1 MKPIINCDKFID
13 GKLVNSNNIFLMA
26 FMNPNVVT
34 RTIKFQMQKIMED
47 WANVKLNKNFISYGI
62 RRYTRG
68 AVLLQHVDKIP
79 SHIISVILQID
90 QKVDEDWPL
99 TLVDHKGIFML
110 IATHNLGRNGV
121 LVLIKEILARV
132 LSHFQN

>member
-1 MKPIINCDKFID
+1 MTTINCDKLVD
-13 GKLVNSNNIFLMA
+13 GKLVNSNNTFLMDL
-26 FMNPNVVT
+26 MNQNVVR
-34 RTIKFQMQKIMED
+34 RTLEYQLQKILED
-47 WANVKLNKNFISYGI
+47 WAKVKLNKSFVTYGI

-79 SHIISVILQID
+79 THIISVILQID

-110 IATHNLGRNGV
+110 IAFLYCRNIRDHPFKTSANFHD
-121 LVLIKEILARV
+121 L
-132 LSHFQN
+132 

>member
-1 MKPIINCDKFID
+1 MNT
-13 GKLVNSNNIFLMA
+13 NI
-26 FMNPNVVT
+26 VR
-34 RTIKFQMQKIMED
+34 RTLEYQLQKILED
-47 WANVKLNKNFISYGI
+47 WAKVKLNKVFVLYGI

-121 LVLIKEILARV
+121 LVLIKEILVRV

>member
-1 MKPIINCDKFID
+1 MKTVINCDKLID
-13 GKLVNSNNIFLMA
+13 GKLVNSNNTSLMD

-47 WANVKLNKNFISYGI
+47 WANVKLNKNCITYGI

-79 SHIISVILQID
+79 THIISVILQID

-110 IATHNLGRNGV
+110 IAFLYYKNITDY
-121 LVLIKEILARV
+121 
-132 LSHFQN
+132 

>member
-1 MKPIINCDKFID
+1 MNT
-13 GKLVNSNNIFLMA
+13 NI
-26 FMNPNVVT
+26 VR
-34 RTIKFQMQKIMED
+34 RTLEYQLQKILED
-47 WANVKLNKNFISYGI
+47 WAKVKLKKDFVLYGI

-110 IATHNLGRNGV
+110 IARYNLGRNGV

-132 LSHFQN
+132 LSHF

>member
-1 MKPIINCDKFID
+1 MNT
-13 GKLVNSNNIFLMA
+13 NI
-26 FMNPNVVT
+26 VR
-34 RTIKFQMQKIMED
+34 RTLEYQLQKILED
-47 WANVKLNKNFISYGI
+47 WAKVKLNKIFVLYGI

-99 TLVDHKGIFML
+99 TLVDHKGIFIL
-110 IATHNLGRNGV
+110 IATHNLGRIGV
-121 LVLIKEILARV
+121 LD
-132 LSHFQN
+132 SPD

>member
-1 MKPIINCDKFID
+1 MNT
-13 GKLVNSNNIFLMA
+13 NI
-26 FMNPNVVT
+26 VR
-34 RTIKFQMQKIMED
+34 RTLEYQLQKILED
-47 WANVKLNKNFISYGI
+47 WAKVKLNKIFVLYGI

-99 TLVDHKGIFML
+99 TLVDHKGIFLL
-110 IATHNLGRNGV
+110 IETRFYSKN
-121 LVLIKEILARV
+121 
-132 LSHFQN
+132 

>member
-1 MKPIINCDKFID
+1 MKPTINCDKLIG
-13 GKLVNSNNIFLMA
+13 GKLVNLNNTWLID

-34 RTIKFQMQKIMED
+34 RTMEFQMQKIMEH
-47 WANVKLNKNFISYGI
+47 WANVKLDEKGFIYGI

-79 SHIISVILQID
+79 SHIISAILQID

-99 TLVDHKGIFML
+99 TLVDHKGIFL
-110 IATHNLGRNGV
+110 L
-121 LVLIKEILARV
+121 K
-132 LSHFQN
+132 

>member
-1 MKPIINCDKFID
+1 MNT
-13 GKLVNSNNIFLMA
+13 NI
-26 FMNPNVVT
+26 VR
-34 RTIKFQMQKIMED
+34 RTLEYQLQKILED
-47 WANVKLNKNFISYGI
+47 WAKVKLNKVFVLYGI

-99 TLVDHKGIFML
+99 TIIDHKGTFIL
-110 IATHNLGRNGV
+110 IAIHNLVRNGV
-121 LVLIKEILARV
+121 LVPIKLGY
-132 LSHFQN
+132 

>member
-1 MKPIINCDKFID
+1 
-13 GKLVNSNNIFLMA
+13 MA

-47 WANVKLNKNFISYGI
+47 WANVKLNKNCITYGI

-79 SHIISVILQID
+79 SHIISAILQID

-99 TLVDHKGIFML
+99 TLVDHKGIFL
-110 IATHNLGRNGV
+110 SIATWIYSKNQITTL
-121 LVLIKEILARV
+121 L
-132 LSHFQN
+132 

>member
-1 MKPIINCDKFID
+1 MNT
-13 GKLVNSNNIFLMA
+13 NI
-26 FMNPNVVT
+26 VR
-34 RTIKFQMQKIMED
+34 RTLEYQLQKILED
-47 WANVKLNKNFISYGI
+47 WAKVKLNKIFVLYGI

-110 IATHNLGRNGV
+110 IATHNLSRNGV
-121 LVLIKEILARV
+121 LVLIKR
-132 LSHFQN
+132 FW

>member
-1 MKPIINCDKFID
+1 MKATVNCDKLVD
-13 GKLVNSNNIFLMA
+13 GKLVNSNNTFLLD
-26 FMNPNVVT
+26 FMNQNVVR
-34 RTIKFQMQKIMED
+34 RTIEYQLKKIMED
-47 WANVKLNKNFISYGI
+47 WAKVKLNKSFVMYGI

-79 SHIISVILQID
+79 SHIMSVILQID

-110 IATHNLGRNGV
+110 IATHR
-121 LVLIKEILARV
+121 
-132 LSHFQN
+132 FW

>member
-34 RTIKFQMQKIMED
+34 QTIKFQMQKIMED
-47 WANVKLNKNFISYGI
+47 WANVKLNKNCITYGI

-68 AVLLQHVDKIP
+68 AVLLQHVDKVP
-79 SHIISVILQID
+79 SHIISAILQID

-99 TLVDHKGIFML
+99 TLVDHKGIFL
-110 IATHNLGRNGV
+110 SIATWFYSKNQITTL
-121 LVLIKEILARV
+121 L
-132 LSHFQN
+132 

>member
-34 RTIKFQMQKIMED
+34 QTIKFQMQKIMED

-68 AVLLQHVDKIP
+68 AALLQHVDKIP
-79 SHIISVILQID
+79 SHIISAILQID

-99 TLVDHKGIFML
+99 TLIDHKGIFLL
-110 IATHNLGRNGV
+110 IA
-121 LVLIKEILARV
+121 KMILRY
-132 LSHFQN
+132 FR